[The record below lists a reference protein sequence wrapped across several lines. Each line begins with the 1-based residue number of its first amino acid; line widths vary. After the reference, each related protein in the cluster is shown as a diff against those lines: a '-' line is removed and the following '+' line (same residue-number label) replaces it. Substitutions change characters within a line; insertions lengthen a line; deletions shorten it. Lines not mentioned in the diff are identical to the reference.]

1 MDYLLNED
9 INQWELLRTGGR
21 HCFFSLLHPLP
32 SCVHLRVCV
41 CVCVGCVCVVC
52 GFVAEPAR
60 RKVFSVPVFASA
72 LRGFLLLCSAIFPK
86 FSEEDSFEC
95 LGAENGVLLRRFR

>member
-9 INQWELLRTGGR
+9 INQWDLLRTDGR
-21 HCFFSLLHPLP
+21 HCFFSLLHPLA
-32 SCVHLRVCV
+32 SCVHLRLCV
-41 CVCVGCVCVVC
+41 CVFGCVCVAC

-60 RKVFSVPVFASA
+60 RKVISVPVFASA
-72 LRGFLLLCSAIFPK
+72 LRGFLLLYSAIFPK

-95 LGAENGVLLRRFR
+95 FGAKNGVLLRRFR